1 MAQKML
7 DEYQSST
14 TRKSDSSDKELIALK
29 EKEQALG
36 QENIKVRTY
45 TFDFQMD
52 VTIWCWCLISY
63 SVVY

>member
-1 MAQKML
+1 MMAQKML

-14 TRKSDSSDKELIALK
+14 TRKSDSSNKELIALK

-52 VTIWCWCLISY
+52 VTI
-63 SVVY
+63 